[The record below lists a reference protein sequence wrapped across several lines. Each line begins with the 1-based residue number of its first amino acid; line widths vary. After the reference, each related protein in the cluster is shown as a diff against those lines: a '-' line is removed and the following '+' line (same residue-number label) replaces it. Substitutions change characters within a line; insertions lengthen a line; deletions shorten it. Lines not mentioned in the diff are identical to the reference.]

1 MFDSS
6 KFDSEIIKQ
15 FDKTAENYSK
25 DYIFSNGT
33 DLDTMLK
40 QAHLNPTTTVLD
52 VATGA
57 GHVAMKI
64 APFAKKVHAVDI
76 TPKMISLLQDDLES
90 KNIKNVETHIMHV
103 NNLQF
108 VDDSFDVVTCRFATH
123 HFANVRA
130 FLSEVKRVLRPKG
143 KLILT
148 DIIAPSS
155 KPMEEFVN
163 EINRLR
169 DHTHVRQFSE
179 SEWESIL
186 LEQNFAIVDRHNN
199 PLRHDFE
206 SWLERAKTSKEN
218 RNRIVG
224 MFRNSSEAQSQFQTD
239 PQMKFFIED
248 SMIFTAQV

>member
-1 MFDSS
+1 MSDSS

-25 DYIFSNGT
+25 EYIFSNGN
-33 DLDTMLK
+33 DLDIMLK
-40 QAHLNPTTTVLD
+40 QANLDPTYTILD

-57 GHVAMKI
+57 GHVAIKF
-64 APFAKKVHAVDI
+64 APFVKKVHAVDI
-76 TPKMISLLQDDLES
+76 TPKMIFLLQNNLES

-103 NNLQF
+103 NHLQF
-108 VDDSFDVVTCRFATH
+108 TDASFDVVTCRFATH
-123 HFANVRA
+123 HFTDVMT

-155 KPMEEFVN
+155 NPMEEFVN

-169 DHTHVRQFSE
+169 DHTHVRQFNE
-179 SEWESIL
+179 SEWEIML
-186 LEQNFAIVDRHNN
+186 QQQNFAIVDRHNN

-206 SWLERAKTSKEN
+206 SWLERAKTIQED
-218 RNRIVG
+218 RNRIADK
-224 MFRNSSEAQSQFQTD
+224 FRNSSEAQIQFQTD
-239 PQMKFFIED
+239 SQMKFFVED
-248 SMIFTAQV
+248 SIIFTAQI